1 MILMRSWR
9 KSWELEKWPSR
20 SPLGGSD
27 WSVRGPWWP
36 ILSACGGR
44 AERDTWHHTLCPP
57 VCKRHAEFYYN
68 GLRNIIQYLIEG
80 VGQLIPVL
88 QEQDYFQSQSLHM
101 KRFNK
106 YNCFLY
112 ILIGTCISKS
122 SKNCILHWTAS
133 ILFLKGQRSRSFTNT
148 DKRKN

>member
-9 KSWELEKWPSR
+9 KSWELEKWRSR

-27 WSVRGPWWP
+27 WSVHGPWWP

-68 GLRNIIQYLIEG
+68 WLRNIIQYLIEG
-80 VGQLIPVL
+80 VGHLIPVL
-88 QEQDYFQSQSLHM
+88 HEQDYFQSQSLHM
-101 KRFNK
+101 QQFNK

-133 ILFLKGQRSRSFTNT
+133 ILFLKGQWSRSFTNT

>member
-9 KSWELEKWPSR
+9 KSWELEKWRSR

-36 ILSACGGR
+36 IPSSCGGR

-57 VCKRHAEFYYN
+57 VCKLNAEFYYN
-68 GLRNIIQYLIEG
+68 GLRNIIQYLIDG
-80 VGQLIPVL
+80 VGHLIPFL

-101 KRFNK
+101 KRFYK

-148 DKRKN
+148 DKRMN

>member
-1 MILMRSWR
+1 MRFWR
-9 KSWELEKWPSR
+9 KSWELEKWRSR

-27 WSVRGPWWP
+27 LSVRGPWWP

-57 VCKRHAEFYYN
+57 VCKSRHAEFYYN

-80 VGQLIPVL
+80 VGQLITVL
-88 QEQDYFQSQSLHM
+88 HEQDYFHSQCLHM
-101 KRFNK
+101 QRFNK

-122 SKNCILHWTAS
+122 SKNCILHRIAS
-133 ILFLKGQRSRSFTNT
+133 TLFFKRSEVKVFYKHR
-148 DKRKN
+148 